1 MFYFCANKSLN
12 LHILVL
18 LSDWF
23 CTILCFFLQDK
34 FTHKFYVIIFQR
46 CSLGWINGWIL
57 TTNASDDT
65 MKSRIE
71 TFPLTS
77 PYTLIKHIFDCVEA
91 ESCRPQ
97 SVPVDC
103 GFLHRHR
110 GIFHP
115 PVPGE
120 TISKILTSSSTR

>member
-12 LHILVL
+12 LHFLVL

-34 FTHKFYVIIFQR
+34 FKFYVIIFQR

-65 MKSRIE
+65 MKSTIE

-77 PYTLIKHIFDCVEA
+77 PYTLKKYIYLAV
-91 ESCRPQ
+91 
-97 SVPVDC
+97 
-103 GFLHRHR
+103 
-110 GIFHP
+110 
-115 PVPGE
+115 
-120 TISKILTSSSTR
+120 